1 MMTTR
6 QTLKSIMAIA
16 MLLLTSLSSSAIIIR
31 VEKGGDAPYLYTW
44 TGSGSNAVLHTGAYP
59 GTQFTQK
66 SDDGK
71 FWVMEVEGIST
82 VNLIVNMGRDENQQ
96 DLPKSNDFLNISGV
110 NGVASF
116 MYDGGTGLFGT
127 IPNANFSANDVYFI
141 APPSWTGTIYAHV
154 YKDNSS
160 DNEEKA
166 MTMKATDGAGLD
178 VYGVEFNWGS
188 NTINRIEFYDKTAN
202 DRYTQRM
209 EYSAGGY
216 YDTSKKVAQFVGTN
230 SMDATFAAAVTEFLN
245 LESGSAFMP
254 ENVTYLDVSGK
265 NITSMS
271 GIERFVNL
279 IELHAANNN
288 ITTIDL
294 SNSSNLEVLD
304 LSGNSALKGFVSD
317 YSSNKNGHIHL
328 ANTGSSL
335 KYLNLSNTS
344 FESFFQL
351 LNTYHQNNLETLI
364 ANNLPNMGW
373 ASHILDLASTLKHLE
388 WSDAYGSASS
398 KYAVS
403 TIDLSS
409 MTKLEHITLG
419 GNNGTHGSLTTVTL
433 PASAKYVDVSCNKSM
448 GSVNAASATG
458 LEHLD
463 IHGCVLTPS
472 AQFSSSNMNGTRH
485 TALKYLNLGY
495 NNISS
500 AALNIDGFPA
510 LETLIVGNTETTGG
524 KAANRF
530 STLTVN
536 NCPALTTL
544 DMRSLSTVTTATLS
558 NLGWAAQDFTDK
570 IEVESGDLNAL
581 RTLTVSGNTL
591 ESLDIFKSAPWAAIT
606 SLTAQD
612 NAFGSSL
619 TFNAHPTLQTLD
631 VSNNAALTTLDLH
644 GNSALH
650 QAILP
655 TSAEHV
661 ELQEC
666 NLTNDQS
673 FHGLTALQYVDISD
687 NSATTKTFN
696 LGNNPALV
704 TFKANNAN
712 LHSTSTSNDNALTLS
727 GNSALK
733 NLYVNNNP
741 TLYAIPTIAQAPN
754 LEHFEFNN
762 SDVYLNNMSAIEN
775 GANFQKLEYLDFS
788 LDAISSQP
796 TFSNFPEL
804 HTLILGN
811 GETEATGNNR
821 FSALTI
827 TNCPKLATLDL
838 KYLKCNTAGLATLTV
853 TGGAALTN
861 LDITG
866 NTLLTTL
873 NLTNN
878 GLSAVNF
885 LTGAA
890 TCTGVTELNL
900 SDNAFTAVPAVAFP
914 NATVLRLNSNEL
926 TDIDMTNAP
935 NIDFLYARD
944 NNFAAAY
951 TLGNTGNLVGIDLG
965 ANGFTSFTA
974 VNKGATLTALSLGNN
989 TSLTTLNLHGNEGLT
1004 RTSATET
1011 MSNGSGVYLL
1021 GCSALE
1027 AIDIADSY
1035 FDHIGQDHSLQGLTA
1050 VTTLKANNNRFV
1062 TFTNSNYS
1070 IPATKFG
1077 DARDKAIVSGK
1088 PSLEELTEL
1097 RELDL
1102 RNNLLADSVHLW
1114 RNTKLER
1121 LDISGNQQLGPL
1133 ATTDAEKAA
1142 MRRDKAYQIV
1152 KAGDHYN
1159 NASGANTK
1167 KTPGVAVTITDGI
1180 LAHNVNPYNGMPF
1193 ELRDCDLRDTVG
1205 VYHLDL
1211 NFNRELKYLNV
1222 SRTAIRNT
1230 AAAYSYMVPGW
1241 ESDGTHAHA
1250 RSTKHSFMWM
1260 QPATKLKVIH
1270 ADWNNMQSNG
1280 FMYYTELDTLTEA
1293 GMYGNC
1299 RYMGKEI
1306 NMSSRTRKWVGETF
1320 ELKDGILKST
1330 PIYVGRDGNT
1340 YQEGVNAFDPP
1351 IKYWDV
1357 RESYYDS
1364 IGTNTG
1370 VYLERLIANGNPIK
1384 TLNISHNPAI
1394 IEAHAVD
1401 CTSATVVNAHDLNYL
1416 STLDL
1421 SASPGNTMTVKHI
1434 FAGNDPA
1441 LPVIDN
1447 LNGLA
1452 NLELLYLYNDQ
1463 LMGSSGNIDVTAN
1476 TNLKTLWVSNC
1487 DLPELDLN
1495 YNTVLDTL
1503 RCYDNLPLN
1512 ELSVSTCAN
1521 MRHLDLAR
1529 CSVELLDLANNSA
1542 LHYLDCSN
1550 SASAGHNFI
1559 VDLDFTAATD
1569 IATVHADR
1577 NDLHAIKGLF
1587 GKTSLAT
1594 LSFAHNHVNAIDLSG
1609 CTALTAAG
1617 VDATDNGRAIT
1628 AECASAKPEVSAS
1641 EKIYFFQLDSSSPDA
1656 TGATETFIGTK
1667 TSLTS
1672 ASHSV
1677 IARQTREL
1685 NSDGL
1690 DVSKITAWTGN
1701 AEHFVPSNGSGAPR
1715 RVLPNSGALDPSQ
1728 VLGDIV
1734 LLDDSNPQATYTYDS
1749 QNPAVG
1755 DVEFYLDWTAP
1766 DVVTAITDVTAQGD
1780 VASVRYYNPAGQ
1792 VSDKPYDGV
1801 NIVVTSYTDGT
1812 QKTTK
1817 VVF

>member
-1 MMTTR
+1 MMITR

-44 TGSGSNAVLHTGAYP
+44 TGSGSSAVLHTGAYP

-66 SDDGK
+66 SNDGK

-304 LSGNSALKGFVSD
+304 LSENSALKGFVSN
-317 YSSNKNGHIHL
+317 YSSNKNGYIHL

-364 ANNLPNMGW
+364 ANNLPSMGW

-388 WSDAYGSASS
+388 WSNAYGSASS
-398 KYAVS
+398 DYAVS

-409 MTKLEHITLG
+409 MTKLEHIAMG
-419 GNNGTHGSLTTVTL
+419 GNNGTNGSLTSVTL

-463 IHGCVLTPS
+463 IHGCDLTPS

-495 NNISS
+495 NNIFS

-536 NCPALTTL
+536 NCPALT
-544 DMRSLSTVTTATLS
+544 
-558 NLGWAAQDFTDK
+558 
-570 IEVESGDLNAL
+570 
-581 RTLTVSGNTL
+581 
-591 ESLDIFKSAPWAAIT
+591 
-606 SLTAQD
+606 
-612 NAFGSSL
+612 
-619 TFNAHPTLQTLD
+619 
-631 VSNNAALTTLDLH
+631 
-644 GNSALH
+644 
-650 QAILP
+650 
-655 TSAEHV
+655 
-661 ELQEC
+661 
-666 NLTNDQS
+666 
-673 FHGLTALQYVDISD
+673 
-687 NSATTKTFN
+687 
-696 LGNNPALV
+696 
-704 TFKANNAN
+704 
-712 LHSTSTSNDNALTLS
+712 
-727 GNSALK
+727 
-733 NLYVNNNP
+733 
-741 TLYAIPTIAQAPN
+741 
-754 LEHFEFNN
+754 
-762 SDVYLNNMSAIEN
+762 
-775 GANFQKLEYLDFS
+775 
-788 LDAISSQP
+788 
-796 TFSNFPEL
+796 
-804 HTLILGN
+804 
-811 GETEATGNNR
+811 
-821 FSALTI
+821 
-827 TNCPKLATLDL
+827 
-838 KYLKCNTAGLATLTV
+838 
-853 TGGAALTN
+853 N

-878 GLSAVNF
+878 GLSDVNF

-974 VNKGATLTALSLGNN
+974 VNKGATLTALGLGNN

-1027 AIDIADSY
+1027 TIDIADSY

-1070 IPATKFG
+1070 IPATQFG

-1159 NASGANTK
+1159 NASGAYTK

-1230 AAAYSYMVPGW
+1230 ATAYSYMVPGW

-1299 RYMGKEI
+1299 RFMGKEI

-1421 SASPGNTMTVKHI
+1421 SASPGNSMTVKHI

-1577 NDLHAIKGLF
+1577 NDLHAIKGLID
-1587 GKTSLAT
+1587 KTSLAT

-1656 TGATETFIGTK
+1656 TGANETFIGTK

-1677 IARQTREL
+1677 IAQQTREL

-1780 VASVRYYNPAGQ
+1780 VTSVRYYNPAGQ

-1817 VVF
+1817 VIF